1 MPEAATP
8 TPEQQRRA
16 LTQAIAVV
24 FLATLAWC
32 FAMFWAR
39 VPALDYFCIF
49 AVTPLFLAT
58 VWVILGARL
67 LSLLWR
73 YPHLRQARTIAVVAV
88 AFLLAPYC
96 LLRAGTDMF
105 TLSLR
110 YHVARAGGAE
120 KVQAAFNHWVA
131 SRPVFEQGDGSRFL
145 YLERTPDGRTVPL
158 PAAQYPPE
166 VRYIKERF
174 PSRFGMSR
182 NDVAYIDN
190 VSVFTTTYIAIGP
203 PGWEPEGGITLL
215 DRVLGSRRKIA
226 DGIWVTFGTYNK

>member
-8 TPEQQRRA
+8 TPEHQRRA
-16 LTQAIAVV
+16 LVQAIALA
-24 FLATLAWC
+24 FLATLVWC

-39 VPALDYFCIF
+39 VPALSYFCIF
-49 AVTPLFLAT
+49 ALTPMFLAG
-58 VWVILGARL
+58 VWVILGAWL

-73 YPHLRQARTIAVVAV
+73 YPHLRQARTIAVTAV

-110 YHVARAGGAE
+110 YHLARAGGAE

-131 SRPVFEQGDGSRFL
+131 NRPVIDEGDGRRLLF
-145 YLERTPDGRTVPL
+145 RDIAPDGSVVPV
-158 PAAQYPPE
+158 PETQYPLE
-166 VRYIKERF
+166 VRYISDRF
-174 PSRFGMSR
+174 PSRFGFIR
-182 NDVAYIDN
+182 GDVAYIDN

-203 PGWEPEGGITLL
+203 PGWEPEGGITLWN
-215 DRVLGSRRKIA
+215 RVLGSERKIA
-226 DGIWVTFGTYNK
+226 DGIWVAFGTYDK